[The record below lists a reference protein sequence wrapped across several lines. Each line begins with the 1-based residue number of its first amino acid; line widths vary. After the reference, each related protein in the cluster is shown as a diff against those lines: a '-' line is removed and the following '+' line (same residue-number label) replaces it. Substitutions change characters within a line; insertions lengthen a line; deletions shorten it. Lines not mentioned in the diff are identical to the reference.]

1 MTRLTQGLRVIAVIS
16 VSAFSRGRLAAGEG
30 GGQLVELAAGR
41 GQGGAVEPRGPGFG
55 AVPGMGENRAALGA
69 VDHAPGV
76 MAVRPPSRCSS
87 TTVLAEAGRA
97 VRSGQSEAGTYP
109 M

>member
-16 VSAFSRGRLAAGEG
+16 ASAFSRGRRVLPRARVAASSSS
-30 GGQLVELAAGR
+30 LRPAVAR
-41 GQGGAVEPRGPGFG
+41 VVPVEPRGPGFG

-76 MAVRPPSRCSS
+76 MGGQA
-87 TTVLAEAGRA
+87 AEPLLVNHG
-97 VRSGQSEAGTYP
+97 SG
-109 M
+109 